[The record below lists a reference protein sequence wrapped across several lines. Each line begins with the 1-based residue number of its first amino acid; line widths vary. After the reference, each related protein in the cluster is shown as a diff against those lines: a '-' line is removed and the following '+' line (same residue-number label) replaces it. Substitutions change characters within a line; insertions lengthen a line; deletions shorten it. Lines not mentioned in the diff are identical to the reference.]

1 MEVKLRKT
9 ITGDCISE
17 TEKFLK
23 LADVAERC
31 AISKSMVYKLMDD
44 FKFPPCHRITKGRVF
59 WLSTDINIWRS
70 MTPAHFQD
78 QFGEQLKAQAEGAA
92 A

>member
-1 MEVKLRKT
+1 MDDKLRRT

-17 TEKFLK
+17 NEKFLK
-23 LADVAERC
+23 LTDVAERC

-59 WLSTDINIWRS
+59 WLATDINTWRS
-70 MTPAHFQD
+70 MTPEHFHN